1 MALGHPV
8 RVLIL
13 TPLYLHPLCAYVM
26 LSLSDSGT
34 SDSAA
39 AEGFTTGQRDC
50 RPQPTA
56 AAEGGIQK
64 NPKKLSLVFP
74 SLIISVSCS
83 SPVLFLY
90 LHKVTREPVRPVHLI
105 YHKRVLSFHLRT
117 GCRCSEPAKHQ
128 IWGTTS
134 LRAHTHTHTEIPI
147 PMTWYRRHR
156 GA

>member
-1 MALGHPV
+1 MALGHRA

-39 AEGFTTGQRDC
+39 EEGFTTGQRDC

-56 AAEGGIQK
+56 AAEGSIQK
-64 NPKKLSLVFP
+64 KNKLSLVFP

-83 SPVLFLY
+83 SPVLFSY
-90 LHKVTREPVRPVHLI
+90 LHRVTREPVTPVHLI

-134 LRAHTHTHTEIPI
+134 LRAQTDTHTHTQK
-147 PMTWYRRHR
+147 YRYS
-156 GA
+156 